1 MAPEELL
8 KWLLGG
14 VTSVVIIV
22 IGVAIRGAKQR
33 QDDSEREVKYGLSSV
48 EREVQDIKIHIAAI
62 PDLKISAE
70 EHRRR
75 LHDLELKVVAEDKIR
90 SMMKDAVER
99 IESRLEVDT
108 TAKDRTYLVMQ
119 QVLSEMR
126 RNNQND

>member
-1 MAPEELL
+1 MGEEELL
-8 KWLLGG
+8 KWLAGG
-14 VTSVVIIV
+14 VTSVVV
-22 IGVAIRGAKQR
+22 GLVALSIKSAKQR
-33 QDDSEREVKYGLSSV
+33 QDDSERDVKDGLSSV
-48 EREVQDIKIHIAAI
+48 EKEVQDIKIHISAM
-62 PDLKISAE
+62 PDLKISVE

-75 LHDLELKVVAEDKIR
+75 LHDLELKVVTEDKIR

-126 RNNQND
+126 RSNQND

>member
-1 MAPEELL
+1 MGAEELL
-8 KWLLGG
+8 KWLAGG
-14 VTSVVIIV
+14 VTSVVV
-22 IGVAIRGAKQR
+22 GLVALSIKSAKQR
-33 QDDSEREVKYGLSSV
+33 QDDSEREVKDGLSSV
-48 EREVQDIKIHIAAI
+48 EKEVQDIKIHIAAI

-75 LHDLELKVVAEDKIR
+75 LHDLELKVVTEDKIR
-90 SMMKDAVER
+90 AMMKDAVEL

-126 RNNQND
+126 RSNQHD